1 MGSRECV
8 SRTKVP
14 EMKRLL
20 AVGAGLAVAGLIG
33 VGLLF
38 FSRAWHPE
46 FGLIRSTQMA
56 EEHTPS
62 SFERFVAD
70 GREFL
75 RKIFKA
81 AAPPLGQREYLHLG
95 SNQLEWSLMSTELKS
110 GWLYFSRPEA
120 NTFIWEF
127 APSTRVNLA
136 DVTRAD
142 LGQAHFVRAHDT
154 NQIKSAFDA
163 DSWVETNARLTVG
176 GRTIP
181 VREGQIV
188 LARLISAPD
197 TVYVLKFKNQ
207 VGADSWGGI
216 RIDYLQ
222 GEARPPEQDR
232 RANENP

>member
-1 MGSRECV
+1 
-8 SRTKVP
+8 
-14 EMKRLL
+14 MKRLL
-20 AVGAGLAVAGLIG
+20 ALGAGLAVAGMIG

-56 EEHTPS
+56 EQHTPS

-75 RKIFKA
+75 RKVFKA
-81 AAPPLGQREYLHLG
+81 DAPPLGQREYLHLG
-95 SNQLEWSLMSTELKS
+95 SSQLEWSLMSTELKS
-110 GWLYFSRPEA
+110 GWLYFARPEA

-127 APSTRVNLA
+127 APCVRVNLA

-154 NQIKSAFDA
+154 NQIKSAFNA

-176 GRTIP
+176 GLGIP
-181 VREGQIV
+181 VQEGQVV
-188 LARLISAPD
+188 LARLMSDPD
-197 TVYVLKFKNQ
+197 TIYALKFKNQ

-216 RIDYLQ
+216 GVEYVQ
-222 GEARPPEQDR
+222 AEAKP
-232 RANENP
+232 